1 MRPPFPHLRPM
12 AFLCVVNSI
21 RSDMGKKIGILGT
34 GMVGQVLASGFLKH
48 GHSVMIA
55 TRNPDKVADWLD
67 KNPDGKVGSH
77 KEVGAWADMI
87 VLASKGTGAEAAI
100 RLCESADLAG
110 KTVIDAT
117 NPIADAPPTNG
128 VLHYFTTLEESLM
141 EQLQKVNPKANF
153 VKAFNSVGN
162 AYMVNP
168 DFGSVKPT
176 MFICGNDAN
185 AKKEVIGILDQFGW
199 EAEDMGGVE
208 GARAIEP
215 LCILWCIP
223 GFVRNQWN
231 HAFKLLK
238 K

>member
-1 MRPPFPHLRPM
+1 MKVKRAKRAVTFAPYSNPM
-12 AFLCVVNSI
+12 S
-21 RSDMGKKIGILGT
+21 KIGILGT

-48 GHSVMIA
+48 GHQVTIA
-55 TRNPDKVADWLD
+55 TRDPGKVADWLE

-87 VLASKGTGAEAAI
+87 VLASKGTAAVEAI
-100 RLCESADLAG
+100 GLCDAKDLAG
-110 KTVIDAT
+110 KTIIDTT
-117 NPIADAPPTNG
+117 NPIADAAPTNG

-141 EQLQKVNPKANF
+141 ERLQKAVPAAHF

-162 AYMVNP
+162 AYMVDP
-168 DFGSVKPT
+168 DFGGVKPT
-176 MFICGNDAN
+176 MFICGNDTG
-185 AKKEVIGILDQFGW
+185 AKKKVTAILDQFGW
-199 EAEDMGGVE
+199 ETEDMGGVE

-223 GFVRNQWN
+223 GFTRNQWT

>member
-1 MRPPFPHLRPM
+1 VGDHKQV
-12 AFLCVVNSI
+12 AKWA
-21 RSDMGKKIGILGT
+21 DIL
-34 GMVGQVLASGFLKH
+34 VLA
-48 GHSVMIA
+48 
-55 TRNPDKVADWLD
+55 T
-67 KNPDGKVGSH
+67 
-77 KEVGAWADMI
+77 
-87 VLASKGTGAEAAI
+87 KGTAAEAAI
-100 RLCESADLAG
+100 RLCDSADLAG
-110 KTVIDAT
+110 KTVIDTT

-141 EQLQKVNPKANF
+141 EQLQKANPKAHF

-168 DFGSVKPT
+168 DFGGVKPT
-176 MFICGNDAN
+176 MFICGNDAS
-185 AKKEVIGILDQFGW
+185 AKQEVTAILDRFGW
-199 EAEDMGGVE
+199 ESEDMGGVE

-223 GFVRNQWN
+223 GFARNQWN

>member
-1 MRPPFPHLRPM
+1 M
-12 AFLCVVNSI
+12 S
-21 RSDMGKKIGILGT
+21 KKVGILGT
-34 GMVGQVLASGFLKH
+34 GMVGQVLANGFMKH
-48 GHSVMIA
+48 GHQVMIA
-55 TRNPDKVADWLD
+55 TRDAGKVADWLD
-67 KNPDGKVGSH
+67 KNPGGKVGSH
-77 KEVGAWADMI
+77 KEVAKWADI
-87 VLASKGTGAEAAI
+87 LVLATKGTAAEAAI
-100 RLCESADLAG
+100 RLCDSADLAG
-110 KTVIDAT
+110 KTVIDAA

-141 EQLQKVNPKANF
+141 EQLQKASPQANF

-162 AYMVNP
+162 AFMVNP
-168 DFGSVKPT
+168 DFGGVKPT

-185 AKKEVIGILDQFGW
+185 AKKEVTAILHQFGW
-199 EAEDMGGVE
+199 ESEDMGGVE

-223 GFVRNQWN
+223 GFARNQWN

>member
-1 MRPPFPHLRPM
+1 M
-12 AFLCVVNSI
+12 S
-21 RSDMGKKIGILGT
+21 KKVGILGT
-34 GMVGQVLASGFLKH
+34 GMVGQVLASGSMKH
-48 GHSVMIA
+48 GHQVMIA
-55 TRNPDKVADWLD
+55 TRDASKLADWLD
-67 KNPDGKVGSH
+67 KNPGGNVGSH
-77 KEVGAWADMI
+77 KEVAKWADII
-87 VLASKGTGAEAAI
+87 VLAIKGTAAEAAI
-100 RLCESADLAG
+100 RLCDSADLAG

-141 EQLQKVNPKANF
+141 EQLQKVNPEAHF

-162 AYMVNP
+162 AFMVNP
-168 DFGSVKPT
+168 DFGGVKPT

-185 AKKEVIGILDQFGW
+185 AKAEVTAILDQFGW
-199 EAEDMGGVE
+199 ESEDMGGVE

-223 GFVRNQWN
+223 GFARNQWN

>member
-1 MRPPFPHLRPM
+1 M
-12 AFLCVVNSI
+12 S
-21 RSDMGKKIGILGT
+21 KKVGILGT
-34 GMVGQVLASGFLKH
+34 GMVGQVLASGFMKH
-48 GHSVMIA
+48 GHQVMIA
-55 TRNPDKVADWLD
+55 TREPGKVSDWLD
-67 KNPDGKVGSH
+67 KNPGGKVGDH
-77 KEVGAWADMI
+77 KQVAQWADI
-87 VLASKGTGAEAAI
+87 LVLATKGTAAEAAI
-100 RLCESADLAG
+100 RLCDSADLAG

-141 EQLQKVNPKANF
+141 EQLQKANPKAHF

-168 DFGSVKPT
+168 DFGGVKPT
-176 MFICGNDAN
+176 MFICGNDAS
-185 AKKEVIGILDQFGW
+185 AKQEVTAILDRFGW
-199 EAEDMGGVE
+199 ESEDMGGVE

-223 GFVRNQWN
+223 GFARNQWN